1 MKLQRGWIS
10 LSGVGRNTSSLIL
23 AGVAALSGCQ
33 PDLPETVR
41 SGLVYCSEGSPE
53 SFNPQL
59 VTSGTT
65 IDAISQQLYDRLLD
79 IAPDSG
85 ELTPG
90 LAQSWQVSADGKT
103 YRFKLR
109 SNVQFH
115 QTEYFTPGRPLNAQD
130 VLFTFNRIMQTGHPF
145 HYQGGGNYPFFQSV
159 AWASL
164 VNKVVAES
172 DDSVRFELSR
182 PDSSFLSNLATDFA
196 AILSAEY
203 AEQLVAANT
212 LSRMDSHPI
221 GTGPFRFKEY
231 QKDVLIRYY
240 RHKNYW
246 REPAKPDQLVFDIVP
261 NNARR
266 MAKLFTHECDVVA
279 FPRVAELKL
288 ISQRPDVD
296 VQESTSMNVGFWAF
310 NTRKA
315 PFDNSKVRQALAYA
329 INRDAILQAVYFGH
343 ATAANSVLPPTSWAY
358 NPDLPVQQY
367 DPVIAKALLAEAGYP
382 NGFSMDIWAM
392 PVQRLYNPNALKM
405 AELMQADLAQIGVRA
420 SIVSYEWNSFRRK
433 LSDNEHDSVLIGWS
447 ADNADPDNFFR
458 PLLSCSAA
466 DTGTNRANWC
476 DENFDRLIGQAL
488 LTADQKQRRSYY
500 LAAQQYLAEQ
510 MPLLS
515 IAHSQRFQAI
525 SSDIKGVH
533 INPYGGVALAGA
545 VKDIK

>member
-1 MKLQRGWIS
+1 MKLQWGWLLPS
-10 LSGVGRNTSSLIL
+10 TYSHSTLAFLL
-23 AGVAALSGCQ
+23 AGVTTLAGCQ
-33 PDLPETVR
+33 PNLPETVR

-79 IAPDSG
+79 IDPNNG
-85 ELTPG
+85 ELIPG
-90 LAQSWQVSADGKT
+90 LAQSWQVSEDGKT
-103 YRFKLR
+103 YRFRLR
-109 SNVQFH
+109 SDVKFH

-130 VLFTFNRIMQTGHPF
+130 VLFTFNRIMQTDHPF

-164 VNKVVAES
+164 VDKVVAES
-172 DDSVRFELSR
+172 ADSVRFELSR

-203 AEQLVAANT
+203 AGQLVAANT
-212 LSRMDSHPI
+212 LSRLDSHPV

-246 REPAKPDQLVFDIVP
+246 REPAKPDQLVIDIVP

-310 NTRKA
+310 NTSKA
-315 PFDNSKVRQALAYA
+315 PFDNAKVRQALAYA
-329 INRDAILQAVYFGH
+329 INREAILQAVYFGH

-367 DPVIAKALLAEAGYP
+367 NPAIAKALLQEAGYP

-466 DTGTNRANWC
+466 QTGTNRANWC
-476 DENFDRLIGQAL
+476 DENFDRLISQAL

-500 LAAQQYLAEQ
+500 MAAQHYLAEQ

-525 SSDIKGVH
+525 NSDIKGVQ
-533 INPYGGVALAGA
+533 INPYGGIALAGA
-545 VKDIK
+545 IKDIK

>member
-1 MKLQRGWIS
+1 MKSHSGQML
-10 LSGVGRNTSSLIL
+10 LSGIKYGTLSMLICGATVL
-23 AGVAALSGCQ
+23 AGCKPTL
-33 PDLPETVR
+33 PDTVR

-53 SFNPQL
+53 TFNPQL

-79 IAPDSG
+79 INAENG
-85 ELTPG
+85 ELVPG
-90 LAQSWQVSADGKT
+90 LAKSWQVSEDGKT
-103 YRFKLR
+103 YLFTLHD
-109 SNVQFH
+109 NVQFH
-115 QTEYFTPGRPLNAQD
+115 QTEYFTPSRPLTAED
-130 VLFTFNRIMQTGHPF
+130 VVFTFNRIMLDSHPF
-145 HYQGGGNYPFFQSV
+145 HNQGGGNYPFFQSV
-159 AWASL
+159 DWAEL
-164 VNKVVAES
+164 VDSVTAETPQR
-172 DDSVRFELSR
+172 VRFELSR
-182 PDSSFLSNLATDFA
+182 PDSSFLSNIATDFA

-203 AEQLVAANT
+203 GAQLEASGK
-212 LSRMDSHPI
+212 LSRIDSHPI

-240 RHKNYW
+240 RHRNYW
-246 REPAKPDQLVFDIVP
+246 RELAKPDQLVFDIVP

-279 FPRVAELKL
+279 FPRVAELGL

-296 VQESTSMNVGFWAF
+296 VQESTSMNIGFWAF
-310 NTRKA
+310 NTAKP
-315 PFDNSKVRQALAYA
+315 PFDNVKVRQALAHA

-343 ATAANSVLPPTSWAY
+343 ATAADSVLPPTSWAY
-358 NPDLPVQQY
+358 NPNLAVQQY
-367 DPVIAKALLAEAGYP
+367 DPIKAKALLAEAGYP

-433 LSDNEHDSVLIGWS
+433 LGAYEHDSVLIGWS

-458 PLLSCSAA
+458 PLFSCSAA
-466 DTGTNRANWC
+466 LTGSNRANWC
-476 DENFDRLIGQAL
+476 DETFDNLISQAL

-500 LAAQQYLAEQ
+500 MAAQQYLAEQ

-525 SSDIKGVH
+525 SSDIKGVK
-533 INPYGGVALAGA
+533 INPYGGIALANA
-545 VKDIK
+545 VKEVK